1 MEKLN
6 RLSLGKTSES
16 LNKLIFFFYVK
27 ISLLSNL
34 YHLNSIQLLI
44 NFFHFQNNFIANFFI
59 NFLKDE

>member
-1 MEKLN
+1 
-6 RLSLGKTSES
+6 LGKTSES
-16 LNKLIFFFYVK
+16 LNKLIFCFYVK
-27 ISLLSNL
+27 VSLLSNL